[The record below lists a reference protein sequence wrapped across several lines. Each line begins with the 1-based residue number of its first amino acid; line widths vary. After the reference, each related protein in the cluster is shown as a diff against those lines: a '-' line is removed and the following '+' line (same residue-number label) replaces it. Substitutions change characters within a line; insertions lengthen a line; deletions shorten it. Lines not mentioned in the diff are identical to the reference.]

1 MCYTLGW
8 SDPMASA
15 EEFVEFWL
23 ENSVHPDE
31 QFGPKRGREAV
42 QRLADNLVRAA
53 EEQGFTQAQME
64 AEIGNLYDFIR
75 ASIDQQNQAED
86 ARLAKDKCDNQQ

>member
-1 MCYTLGW
+1 
-8 SDPMASA
+8 MASA
-15 EEFVEFWL
+15 KEFVEFWL

-53 EEQGFTQAQME
+53 EERGFTQAQME

-86 ARLAKDKCDNQQ
+86 ARLAKDKRDNQQ

>member
-1 MCYTLGW
+1 
-8 SDPMASA
+8 MASA
-15 EEFVEFWL
+15 KEFVEFWL

-86 ARLAKDKCDNQQ
+86 ARLAKDKRDNQQ